1 MRWWEFDSGWL
12 LIRVLAF
19 FRLLTINRVENG
31 LRDQRSE
38 SVLAG
43 TGVKA

>member
-31 LRDQRSE
+31 VHEQRGG

-43 TGVKA
+43 SGVEA